1 MIGAARLS
9 AARSC
14 FIALTFTVAW
24 CGVPAT
30 ATAQVYIG
38 HDIPRGGNIELG
50 GGVVWSPGYDVGTAQ
65 AEETRNPG
73 SGTGPFVL
81 FQSDSRTES
90 APGLQGKFGVYLAR
104 SVSVEAG
111 VLVSRPDLS
120 ARLTGDAE
128 SAPEITATET
138 LNRFVVDGS
147 VLFHLTGAS
156 FGGGRGIPFLLGGAG
171 YLRDLHEKNEVADTG
186 HEFHFGGG
194 LHYWFGQGTHRVG
207 VRADVS
213 ISRRNGGADAIDTA
227 RTVPT
232 IAGSIAYL
240 F

>member
-1 MIGAARLS
+1 
-9 AARSC
+9 
-14 FIALTFTVAW
+14 
-24 CGVPAT
+24 
-30 ATAQVYIG
+30 
-38 HDIPRGGNIELG
+38 
-50 GGVVWSPGYDVGTAQ
+50 
-65 AEETRNPG
+65 
-73 SGTGPFVL
+73 
-81 FQSDSRTES
+81 
-90 APGLQGKFGVYLAR
+90 
-104 SVSVEAG
+104 
-111 VLVSRPDLS
+111 
-120 ARLTGDAE
+120 LTGDAE

-213 ISRRNGGADAIDTA
+213 ISRRNGGAAAIDTA

>member
-1 MIGAARLS
+1 
-9 AARSC
+9 
-14 FIALTFTVAW
+14 
-24 CGVPAT
+24 
-30 ATAQVYIG
+30 
-38 HDIPRGGNIELG
+38 
-50 GGVVWSPGYDVGTAQ
+50 VVWSPGYDLGTAQ

-138 LNRFVVDGS
+138 LNRFVVDGRCCS
-147 VLFHLTGAS
+147 MTGHRLRRQGDS
-156 FGGGRGIPFLLGGAG
+156 ISLGGAG
-171 YLRDLHEKNEVADTG
+171 YLRTRTRRMRWRTRATIPLR
-186 HEFHFGGG
+186 GG
-194 LHYWFGQGTHRVG
+194 LHYWFGQGRIASAC
-207 VRADVS
+207 ADF
-213 ISRRNGGADAIDTA
+213 NFEAYGGADATDTT

-232 IAGSIAYL
+232 HRGIDRTFYRGRRFANSKLAL
-240 F
+240 ASSRQNLSAASRCER